1 MTHSL
6 NPPDPV
12 DSRVFAV
19 LSPDESKIIAGL
31 PDRSIRIWD
40 LSPPAHIVTSVS
52 GTLTTSGVQGPVDM
66 GKTIVVIPKY
76 IKDYRLCMIEKEVV
90 VFSIF
95 LRQFFIIDLS
105 PYM

>member
-6 NPPDPV
+6 NPPDPG
-12 DSRVFAV
+12 DSRAFAA

-40 LSPPAHIVTSVS
+40 LSPPAHIVTSDS
-52 GTLTTSGVQGPVDM
+52 DNLTTSGAQGPVDV
-66 GKTIVVIPKY
+66 GKTIIVIPKY

-95 LRQFFIIDLS
+95 LRQFFVIDLS

>member
-12 DSRVFAV
+12 DSRVFAA

-52 GTLTTSGVQGPVDM
+52 DTSTTSGAQGPVDV

-95 LRQFFIIDLS
+95 LRQFFVIDLS